1 MVTDAN
7 VNDGDMG
14 MSNEEQFDFN
24 AGYVEAEGRR
34 LVVVRAL
41 TDDTIEI
48 RAFSGVDSQPF
59 VTEILTKD
67 NASRLAAILRRV
79 DPEGPEGDVWYL
91 AGSFLRPTDVG
102 KLVDLL
108 DSAIAHH

>member
-1 MVTDAN
+1 
-7 VNDGDMG
+7 MG
-14 MSNEEQFDFN
+14 MSTEERFDFN
-24 AGYVEAEGRR
+24 AGWLEADGRR

-48 RAFSGVDSQPF
+48 RAFGDGGSEPLI
-59 VTEILTKD
+59 TEVLTKD
-67 NASRLAAILRRV
+67 NANRLAAILRRV

-91 AGSFLRPTDVG
+91 AGSFLRPTDIG
-102 KLVDLL
+102 KLVALL